1 MERCRR
7 VTRSGQWLSQG
18 LYRFGRIVVTMI
30 LVNTVTIVLCMESM
44 QACIDYRAW
53 LRRRFR
59 LCNWSSFDG
68 SFCFVVKIASTGLSV
83 VIVIIVVYEGMSNL
97 LVAFEDRN
105 GILLLEV
112 GATTATNTA
121 IARGGCRCGLEFVVS
136 KTVLLVTRGKKL
148 VEIGLFEG
156 LFVRP
161 LASQHLLLLLMVV
174 EIVKTLVLLW
184 LLQVMKFALFKS
196 WR

>member
-1 MERCRR
+1 
-7 VTRSGQWLSQG
+7 
-18 LYRFGRIVVTMI
+18 
-30 LVNTVTIVLCMESM
+30 
-44 QACIDYRAW
+44 
-53 LRRRFR
+53 
-59 LCNWSSFDG
+59 
-68 SFCFVVKIASTGLSV
+68 
-83 VIVIIVVYEGMSNL
+83 MSDL
-97 LVAFEDRN
+97 LVTLKDRD

-121 IARGGCRCGLEFVVS
+121 IARGGGRCGLEFVVG
-136 KTVLLVTRGKKL
+136 KTVLLVTRGEKL

-156 LFVRP
+156 LFIRS